1 MLGRALDIYTQNDDK
16 ILLLGDF
23 NAEEKEVILRDF
35 MELYDLRNLV
45 KENACF
51 KSIENPS
58 CVDLFLTNCIRSF
71 QNTKAI
77 HKMIITVLKMTFKK
91 AKPREILYRSYKNY
105 NEDMFREDLNQR
117 LACSKN
123 HTEFQDGFLDVLNT
137 HLPLK
142 KKLVRANEVPY
153 MTRALRKAIANRS
166 RLENQYYKYKTY
178 ESLRVYKKQKNFCS
192 RLYKKERKKYY
203 TNLDI
208 KKITDSKKFWKTT
221 KPFFSDKGIGKT
233 NIILIEE
240 DNIVQEDH
248 EVAKILND
256 HFSNAV
262 RALNIDIPSECKN
275 NECTISSDPIDNI
288 VLTFSSHPSIKL
300 INDNVVNCN
309 FSFDIVSDCAV
320 EKEIAALDSKKASM
334 STSIPPKFPKENS
347 AICCKPLTYII
358 NNAIRNSC
366 FDNRLKCADLTP
378 VHKADDTTNKKNY
391 RNISLLPVVSKIFE
405 KLIQT
410 QTSTYVETFL
420 SPFLCGYRKGYSAQ
434 HALLSMLEKW
444 KISLDKGGGGGY
456 AGGVLMDLSKA
467 FDTLNHDLL
476 IAKLYAYGFGKNA
489 LKLIQS
495 YLSDRWQRTKINTSY
510 STWSAL
516 LKGVPQGS
524 VLGPLLFKLYINDLF
539 YIIKTNI
546 CNFADD
552 TTPYTIRGL
561 WKN

>member
-1 MLGRALDIYTQNDDK
+1 M
-16 ILLLGDF
+16 
-23 NAEEKEVILRDF
+23 
-35 MELYDLRNLV
+35 
-45 KENACF
+45 
-51 KSIENPS
+51 
-58 CVDLFLTNCIRSF
+58 
-71 QNTKAI
+71 
-77 HKMIITVLKMTFKK
+77 
-91 AKPREILYRSYKNY
+91 
-105 NEDMFREDLNQR
+105 
-117 LACSKN
+117 
-123 HTEFQDGFLDVLNT
+123 
-137 HLPLK
+137 
-142 KKLVRANEVPY
+142 
-153 MTRALRKAIANRS
+153 
-166 RLENQYYKYKTY
+166 
-178 ESLRVYKKQKNFCS
+178 
-192 RLYKKERKKYY
+192 
-203 TNLDI
+203 
-208 KKITDSKKFWKTT
+208 
-221 KPFFSDKGIGKT
+221 
-233 NIILIEE
+233 IEE

-288 VLTFSSHPSIKL
+288 ISTFSSHPSIKL

-334 STSIPPKFPKENS
+334 STSIPPKFLKENS

-366 FDNRLKCADLTP
+366 FDNSLKCADLTP

-444 KISLDKGGGGGY
+444 KISLDKGGY

-476 IAKLYAYGFGKNA
+476 IAELYAYGFGKNA

-510 STWSAL
+510 SAWSAL

-524 VLGPLLFKLYINDLF
+524 VLGPLLFNLYINDLF

-552 TTPYTIRGL
+552 TTPYTVDICLKGL
-561 WKN
+561 MEKLQCATKSAMEWFHYNGMKLNFSKCHLLVCGHQFESMILKIENTMVIETNLVKLLGIKID

>member
-1 MLGRALDIYTQNDDK
+1 M
-16 ILLLGDF
+16 
-23 NAEEKEVILRDF
+23 
-35 MELYDLRNLV
+35 
-45 KENACF
+45 
-51 KSIENPS
+51 
-58 CVDLFLTNCIRSF
+58 
-71 QNTKAI
+71 TKA
-77 HKMIITVLKMTFKK
+77 
-91 AKPREILYRSYKNY
+91 
-105 NEDMFREDLNQR
+105 
-117 LACSKN
+117 
-123 HTEFQDGFLDVLNT
+123 
-137 HLPLK
+137 
-142 KKLVRANEVPY
+142 
-153 MTRALRKAIANRS
+153 LRRAIANRS
-166 RLENQYYKYKTY
+166 RLENQYYKYKTN

-192 RLYKKERKKYY
+192 RLYKKERKMYY

-221 KPFFSDKGIGKT
+221 KPFFSDKGTGKT
-233 NIILIEE
+233 DIILIEG
-240 DNIVQEDH
+240 DNIFQEDH

-262 RALNIDIPSECKN
+262 KALNIDIPSECKN
-275 NECTISSDPIDNI
+275 YESTISSDPIDNI
-288 VLTFSSHPSIKL
+288 ISTFASHPSIKL
-300 INDNVVNCN
+300 INENVIKGN
-309 FSFDIVSDCAV
+309 FSFDIVDDCAV

-358 NNAIRNSC
+358 NNGIRKSC
-366 FDNRLKCADLTP
+366 FDGSLKCADLTP
-378 VHKADDTTNKKNY
+378 VHKADDTTDKKND

-405 KLIQT
+405 KLIHT

-444 KISLDKGGGGGY
+444 RISLDKGGY

-467 FDTLNHDLL
+467 FDTLDHDLL

-489 LKLIQS
+489 LKLIKS
-495 YLSDRWQRTKINTSY
+495 YLSDRWQRTKINTFY

-524 VLGPLLFKLYINDLF
+524 VLGPLLFNLYINDLF
-539 YIIKTNI
+539 YIIQTNI

-552 TTPYTIRGL
+552 TTPYTC
-561 WKN
+561 